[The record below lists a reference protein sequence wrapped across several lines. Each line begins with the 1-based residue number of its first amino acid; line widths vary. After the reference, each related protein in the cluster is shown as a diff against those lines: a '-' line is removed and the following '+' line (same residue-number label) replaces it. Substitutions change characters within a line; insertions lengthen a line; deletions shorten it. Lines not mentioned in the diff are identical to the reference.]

1 VGPSPSFQP
10 AVLFVTTNG
19 GFIPGAKVALFPI
32 VDQLCGMVLMDTG
45 SVRISGLHVKQE
57 IVNIVIQK
65 VQAMG
70 KTT

>member
-1 VGPSPSFQP
+1 LPNESSS
-10 AVLFVTTNG
+10 LF
-19 GFIPGAKVALFPI
+19 AKVALFGASY
-32 VDQLCGMVLMDTG
+32 VVLWFSLDTG

>member
-1 VGPSPSFQP
+1 MKVHPCLPGC
-10 AVLFVTTNG
+10 
-19 GFIPGAKVALFPI
+19 FIPIVGASYVVGWFSWIQALS
-32 VDQLCGMVLMDTG
+32 G
-45 SVRISGLHVKQE
+45 SGLHVKQE